1 MKDADHVGEF
11 SEGEEKLEHHPE
23 LDDHTHFAQGQE
35 EKKPSSTRDHVGEF
49 SEGEEKLEHH
59 PELDDHTHFAE
70 GQEAARDSKRK
81 S

>member
-1 MKDADHVGEF
+1 LPWESRREEMKDA
-11 SEGEEKLEHHPE
+11 
-23 LDDHTHFAQGQE
+23 
-35 EKKPSSTRDHVGEF
+35 DHVGEF